1 MLTKGFRKLAALIL
15 GIALLLVGVTP
26 VFAHDMYLGA
36 SKWAFGK
43 DRILSTIELDPAIFQ
58 QLKGIKELGYDLE
71 NLTDDQLGVLTND
84 ILQPYI
90 DEKLSVSINDREY
103 PIKVDHLKREGTFW
117 VIWLRINDVDFDWT
131 ENKVK
136 INYRLLDEETKGQH
150 VNIGYIYF
158 TDADDDSVQGVFDK
172 TQPDLQYIFDSNNA
186 VWEFSDKSAAFL
198 SEISTYFILGIK
210 HILTGYD
217 HIAFLLA
224 LIVIGLS
231 AKEALKIITAFT
243 VAHSITLLLAAL
255 HIVNL
260 NAKFVESVIALSIC
274 YIAVENL
281 FLKQINYRWLVTFMF
296 GLVHGFG
303 FASVLQEY
311 VADKSNLVRS
321 VVSFNVGVEI
331 GQLMILLI
339 TLPLLYVIKKKF
351 SLRRITT
358 VSSAAIFIIGFLW
371 FVDRMFNL
379 HLVPF

>member
-1 MLTKGFRKLAALIL
+1 MLTKGFRKIAAMIL
-15 GIALLLVGVTP
+15 GIALLLVVGAP

-43 DRILSTIELDPAIFQ
+43 DRILSAIELDPALFQ
-58 QLKGIKELGYDLE
+58 QLKGMKELGYDLE
-71 NLTDDQLGVLTND
+71 NLNEDQLRVITND

-90 DEKLSVSINDREY
+90 DEKLSLSINGQPY
-103 PIKVDHLKREGTFW
+103 PIQVDHLKREGTFW

-136 INYRLLDEETKGQH
+136 ISYHLLNEETKGQH
-150 VNIGYIYF
+150 VNIGYIYY

-172 TQPDLQYIFDSNNA
+172 TQPDLQYIFDSNHTL
-186 VWEFSDKSAAFL
+186 WEFSDKSAAFL
-198 SEISTYFILGIK
+198 SEISTFLVLGIK

-217 HIAFLLA
+217 HIAFLLG

-243 VAHSITLLLAAL
+243 VAHSMTLLLAAM
-255 HIVNL
+255 HIINL

-281 FLKQINYRWLVTFMF
+281 FLKQIHYRWLVTFMF

-331 GQLMILLI
+331 GQLMILFI
-339 TLPLLYVIKKKF
+339 TLPLLYAIKKKF
-351 SLRRITT
+351 SLRRIT
-358 VSSAAIFIIGFLW
+358 VAASSAIFIVGFLW
-371 FVDRMFNL
+371 FVDRIFNL